1 MSKSTNVDINT
12 TTTTNFVADVFVD
25 PKLSLSIASIVKETM
40 RNPKRSGGGQ
50 ALSGSK

>member
-12 TTTTNFVADVFVD
+12 TTTNLVVADVFVD

-40 RNPKRSGGGQ
+40 MKSKKVGWRSS
-50 ALSGSK
+50 AVRK